1 MARGFEVTTG
11 LVIQQGIF
19 EESSTAKHKIGT
31 RMQLADGRVF
41 YYALNVEALTAGLL
55 CFSKPTHAD
64 NTAMVTTTASAAVGA
79 KTISSMTVGGT
90 AITVNEFAEG
100 WLITQKVSGTGNCYK
115 IKSHTSGT
123 SAGTNLDIVL
133 YDPLVQAI
141 ATTTEVTFAYNPFY
155 KVLSGTAVVTSPP
168 AGVALRAF
176 TSAYYGWLQTWGVC
190 AIQHDEAGSLTI
202 GMRVHASTEEGA
214 VTGYTTNTETT
225 GGGKI
230 YPHVGYNYGQVAVD
244 AEWTPIMLQLHP

>member
-1 MARGFEVTTG
+1 MARGFETTTG

-19 EESSTAKHKIGT
+19 EESSTAKHKRGT

-41 YYALNVEALTAGLL
+41 FYGDVVEAVVAGKL

-79 KTISSMTVGGT
+79 KTLSGMTVGGT
-90 AITVNEFAEG
+90 AITANEFAEG
-100 WLITQKVSGTGNCYK
+100 YLITQKVSGTGNCYK

-123 SAGTNLDIVL
+123 SAGTNLNIVL
-133 YDPLVQAI
+133 YDPLQQAI
-141 ATTTEVTFAYNPFY
+141 ATTTEVTFCYNPWY
-155 KVLSGTAVVTSPP
+155 KMSQPTTTVTSPP
-168 AGVALRAF
+168 AGVPLRAF
-176 TSAYYGWLQTWGVC
+176 TIAYYGWVQTWGIC

-214 VTGYTTNTETT
+214 ITSYTTSTETT

-230 YPHVGYNYGQVAVD
+230 YPHVGYNFGQVAVD